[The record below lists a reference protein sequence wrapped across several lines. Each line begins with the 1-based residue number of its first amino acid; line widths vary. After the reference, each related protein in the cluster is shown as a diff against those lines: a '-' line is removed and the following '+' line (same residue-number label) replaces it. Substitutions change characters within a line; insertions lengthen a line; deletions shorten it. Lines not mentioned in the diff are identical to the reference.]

1 MHHVFMDSLLAL
13 NHVLNFAAPALAV
26 AVLLVAGSQVFVPK
40 LAQAQGWI
48 GPIAINFI
56 VGCGVL
62 AAGLVLLGRDGK
74 MLTYASLVLA
84 CASSQWLLLR
94 AWRG

>member
-1 MHHVFMDSLLAL
+1 MDSLLAL
-13 NHVLNFAAPALAV
+13 NHLLNFAAPALTV
-26 AVLLVAGSQVFVPK
+26 AVLLVACSHLFMRK

-48 GPIAINFI
+48 GPVAINFI

-62 AAGLVLLGRDGK
+62 SAGLLLLGRDGK
-74 MLTYASLVLA
+74 MVTYAVLVLA
-84 CASSQWLLLR
+84 CASCQWLLLR